1 MIRHSASKQ
10 RRWFSLLL
18 LIPIIMLLWPALYN
32 RYDPSLFG
40 MPFFYWYQMLW
51 IILTA
56 LLTIVVYFFGV

>member
-18 LIPIIMLLWPALYN
+18 LIPFIMLLWPELYN

-56 LLTIVVYFFGV
+56 LLTTVVYFFGA